1 MIYFCMAILSF
12 LLNKR
17 HESILNKAATQGIKT
32 KTLEGGYTRNNFSVL
47 DVYIYMNAF
56 KDHHTVA

>member
-1 MIYFCMAILSF
+1 MAILSF

-17 HESILNKAATQGIKT
+17 HQSILNTAATQGIKT

-47 DVYIYMNAF
+47 DVYIYECL
-56 KDHHTVA
+56 